1 MADRTCSRAV
11 MSTEITG
18 STSSSAKK
26 TFVGAEGKAMSGAS
40 RTAIHTS
47 SEIATP
53 SRSPDVRLTVVRAGL
68 E

>member
-1 MADRTCSRAV
+1 

-47 SEIATP
+47 SEIEVPT
-53 SRSPDVRLTVVRAGL
+53 SG
-68 E
+68 